1 MLNMD
6 AATAA
11 IAVNTSTPRAV
22 RAIQA
27 AKLIKKAM

>member
-1 MLNMD
+1 MLNIE
-6 AATAA
+6 AATAEM
-11 IAVNTSTPRAV
+11 AVNTSTPRAV